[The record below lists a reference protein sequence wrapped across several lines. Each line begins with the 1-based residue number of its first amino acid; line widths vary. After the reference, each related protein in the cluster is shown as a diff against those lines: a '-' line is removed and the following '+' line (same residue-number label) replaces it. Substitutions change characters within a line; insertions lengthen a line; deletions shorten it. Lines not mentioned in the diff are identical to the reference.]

1 MLATGANDGV
11 AALSLW
17 QAKDGATPGAFFIDM
32 SFTVAE
38 AVTAQSEKSAEFFVF
53 TTARLDI
60 SRERTRKDRDHQSN
74 RQHEIEKRHE
84 DAIHEQRNN
93 GMHDHKPNVNKKQCF
108 IEGVRAVSA
117 VEKAIKGIFQFSHF
131 GKFLPAAHARQ
142 AAFLFGCFIRSEA
155 PQRGPSWKPDARGS
169 ILR

>member
-11 AALSLW
+11 AALGLW

-53 TTARLDI
+53 AAARLDI

-74 RQHEIEKRHE
+74 R
-84 DAIHEQRNN
+84 
-93 GMHDHKPNVNKKQCF
+93 
-108 IEGVRAVSA
+108 
-117 VEKAIKGIFQFSHF
+117 
-131 GKFLPAAHARQ
+131 
-142 AAFLFGCFIRSEA
+142 
-155 PQRGPSWKPDARGS
+155 
-169 ILR
+169 